1 MIHATPFGYPPR
13 TPAELHQDQA
23 EACMAAEDA
32 WANKARFEEAPVRSE
47 HKDVVQAIIGQ
58 CIEAKAEFQRT
69 LHEQTL
75 NEGGYN
81 LMQVAMAQAKYIGFA
96 NGTFEQ
102 ILAECR
108 RLT

>member
-1 MIHATPFGYPPR
+1 
-13 TPAELHQDQA
+13 
-23 EACMAAEDA
+23 MAAEDA
-32 WANKARFEEAPVRSE
+32 WANKARFEEAPRSE
-47 HKDVVQAIIGQ
+47 QKDAVQAIIGQ
-58 CIEAKAEFQRT
+58 CLEAKAEFQLT

-102 ILAECR
+102 ILAECK